1 MTDAAYEFEDDL
13 ARWKREGDEITARE
27 QRERE
32 RRQRAERQAQ
42 REASEKTSQD
52 WDLYFRGL
60 ISAEISDEHE
70 RMLQLIEQALG
81 EQRIDIR
88 DELGELID
96 KSLREP
102 HWVPR
107 VAGVWKEGEEYGRMN
122 IISKDG
128 SAWLAKRDH
137 PQGLPGASDD
147 WSLVACRGKTGQ
159 PGPIG
164 PRGEPGPPG
173 PQGDVGPQGP
183 PGQEGPPALFPQV
196 KAWSADA
203 ISYRGDV
210 VTHAGATWQA
220 QRDTAK
226 EPPHPDWIELA
237 IPGRDGRDAVS
248 PTVRGTWRADA
259 EYKALD
265 IVAKDGGCFIARSDA
280 PGVCPGPDW
289 QIVST
294 RGARGERGE
303 RGPKGEQGPAGPAAP
318 TIVGWQ
324 IDRAMFIATPI
335 MSDGS
340 EGPPLELRGLFEQYQ
355 TETGA

>member
-1 MTDAAYEFEDDL
+1 MTDAAYEFESDL

-27 QRERE
+27 EEAREQRRRTE
-32 RRQRAERQAQ
+32 RRAR
-42 REASEKTSQD
+42 REASPD
-52 WDLYFRGL
+52 WDAYFRRL
-60 ISAEISDEHE
+60 LSAEIAEEHE
-70 RMLQLIEQALG
+70 RMLQLIEGALG
-81 EQRIDIR
+81 DQRIDIR
-88 DELGELID
+88 DELSELID

-107 VAGVWKEGEEYGRMN
+107 VAGVWREGEEYGGLN
-122 IISKDG
+122 IVSRDG
-128 SAWLAKRDH
+128 STWLAKRDH

-183 PGQEGPPALFPQV
+183 PGLEGPPALFPQV

-220 QRDTAK
+220 RKDTAK
-226 EPPHPDWIELA
+226 EPPHPDWIQLA
-237 IPGRDGRDAVS
+237 VPGRDGRDAVS

-259 EYKALD
+259 EYRALD
-265 IVAKDGGCFIARSDA
+265 IVAKDGGCFIAKCDA

-335 MSDGS
+335 MTDGS
-340 EGPPLELRGLFEQYQ
+340 EGPPIELRGLFEQYQ
-355 TETGA
+355 IETG

>member
-1 MTDAAYEFEDDL
+1 MS
-13 ARWKREGDEITARE
+13 
-27 QRERE
+27 ERGRVE
-32 RRQRAERQAQ
+32 RRAQ
-42 REASEKTSQD
+42 REASQG
-52 WDLYFRGL
+52 WDTYFRQL
-60 ISAEISDEHE
+60 LAEEIAGEHE
-70 RMLQLIEQALG
+70 LMMPIIEGALG
-81 EQRIDIR
+81 DQRIDIR
-88 DELGELID
+88 DEVREAID
-96 KSLREP
+96 KALREP

-107 VAGVWKEGEEYGRMN
+107 VAGVWKEGEEYGRLN
-122 IISKDG
+122 IVSKDG

-183 PGQEGPPALFPQV
+183 PGLEGPPALLPQV

-220 QRDTAK
+220 RKDTAK
-226 EPPHPDWIELA
+226 EPPHPDWIQLA
-237 IPGRDGRDAVS
+237 VPGRDGRDAVS

-259 EYKALD
+259 EYRSLD
-265 IVAKDGGCFIARSDA
+265 IVARDGGCFIAKCDA

-289 QIVST
+289 QIVSNS
-294 RGARGERGE
+294 RRPGR
-303 RGPKGEQGPAGPAAP
+303 KGRAGSQRRAGPGRSGRADDRRLADRSRHLYRV
-318 TIVGWQ
+318 TGHERWQ
-324 IDRAMFIATPI
+324 RGTADRVARAVRAVPV
-335 MSDGS
+335 
-340 EGPPLELRGLFEQYQ
+340 
-355 TETGA
+355 ETG

>member
-1 MTDAAYEFEDDL
+1 MTDTSGFVFEDDL
-13 ARWKREGDEITARE
+13 TKWKREGDAITAAEKEARE
-27 QRERE
+27 QLRRTE
-32 RRQRAERQAQ
+32 RRAQ
-42 REASEKTSQD
+42 REASQG
-52 WDLYFRGL
+52 WDTYFRQL
-60 ISAEISDEHE
+60 LAEELAGEHE
-70 RMLQLIEQALG
+70 LMMQIIEGALG
-81 EQRIDIR
+81 DQRIDIR
-88 DELGELID
+88 DEVREAID
-96 KSLREP
+96 KALREP

-107 VAGVWKEGEEYGRMN
+107 VAGVWKEGEEYGRLN
-122 IISKDG
+122 IVSKDG

-137 PQGLPGASDD
+137 PNGAPGASDD

-173 PQGDVGPQGP
+173 PQGDVGPQAP
-183 PGQEGPPALFPQV
+183 PGLEGPPALFPQV

-220 QRDTAK
+220 RKDTAK
-226 EPPHPDWIELA
+226 EPPHPDWIQLA
-237 IPGRDGRDAVS
+237 VAGRDGRDAIS

-259 EYKALD
+259 EYRALD
-265 IVAKDGGCFIARSDA
+265 VVARDGGCFIAKCDVA
-280 PGVCPGPDW
+280 GVCPGPDW

-303 RGPKGEQGPAGPAAP
+303 RGPKGEQGLAGPAAP

-324 IDRAMFIATPI
+324 IDRATFTATPI

-340 EGPPLELRGLFEQYQ
+340 EGSPLELRGLFEQYQ
-355 TETGA
+355 IETR